1 MSLRRL
7 CLLGVAA
14 AVALA
19 GYVATVWQRPVC
31 TVHPAAVMFSSLGRA
46 ERAVLPDDAGA
57 IRHAWRMQG
66 QHYCSVTRFEV
77 GDTAAL
83 LQRYTFHP
91 LSEQEHAA
99 LAAVPAELS
108 ALPWWQPSA
117 ATLFADINPA
127 CTLFVNPLTEEFYLL
142 VTENTP

>member
-31 TVHPAAVMFSSLGRA
+31 TIHPAAVMFSSLGRA

-66 QHYCSVTRFEV
+66 RHYCSVTRFEV

-91 LSEQEHAA
+91 LSEQEHTA

-108 ALPWWQPSA
+108 ALPWWQASA
-117 ATLFADINPA
+117 APLFAAVNPA
-127 CTLFVNPLTEEFYLL
+127 CTLFVNPRTEEFYLL
-142 VTENTP
+142 VAEN